1 MLAQALCAGQKLV
14 AIAACSLNLNLQAV
28 ENEMAALKDKVA
40 VILEKTRNDDRLIA
54 ALRTEVA
61 ALKQGGGGRSATPD
75 PSKWPQLP
83 PAG

>member
-1 MLAQALCAGQKLV
+1 
-14 AIAACSLNLNLQAV
+14 
-28 ENEMAALKDKVA
+28 MAALKDKVA

-61 ALKQGGGGRSATPD
+61 ALKQGGGARSTTPD